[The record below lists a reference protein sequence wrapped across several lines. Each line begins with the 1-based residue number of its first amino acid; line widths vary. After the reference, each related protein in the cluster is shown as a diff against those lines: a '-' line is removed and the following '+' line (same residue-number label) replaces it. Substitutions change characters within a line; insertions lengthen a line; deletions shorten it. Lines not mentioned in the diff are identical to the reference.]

1 MRSAT
6 WTERRQQWAS
16 FPSSASSAMVSSP
29 SSSKNSWTALSS
41 NGSSARVV
49 TTAPS
54 NRSASRDFISKTML
68 TAQEM
73 WPALTHDADE
83 RKAYNSWRARE
94 KHTTSFLFS
103 FCWLKVGKCLIH
115 SYVNSRHV
123 YLTYTFVSSLVL
135 FTTCFSERGFLKLL
149 FILCKT
155 WRR

>member
-16 FPSSASSAMVSSP
+16 FLSSASSAMVSSP
-29 SSSKNSWTALSS
+29 SSSKNSWTYPQM
-41 NGSSARVV
+41 
-49 TTAPS
+49 APQQGWWLPP
-54 NRSASRDFISKTML
+54 RLTEVQVEISFPKQCSLRKKCDQHWPMTLMKERHITKT
-68 TAQEM
+68 
-73 WPALTHDADE
+73 
-83 RKAYNSWRARE
+83 RE

-103 FCWLKVGKCLIH
+103 FCWLKVDKCLIH

-149 FILCKT
+149 FILRKT